1 MSFLSTIIYNLVM
14 PKQEVTLVIPCLNEE
29 NGLKQLFKKLPKE
42 FTKVIVVDGNSTD
55 KSVEVAKANG
65 AEVII
70 EKRRG
75 YGLAMRTGF
84 NAAKTELITT
94 CDADGT
100 YPVDKIPEMM
110 AHFRQHK
117 LDFLIGCRF
126 PLKDVRTMAVSN
138 FFGNLLISSFT
149 SLFYK
154 RQVTDVCSGMIMVKK
169 TVWDKLEP
177 KIKDNKWFF
186 SNEVKI
192 EALKDNSISYGEYK
206 IDLELREGET
216 KVGNV
221 WVIGMEVL
229 IKTYLKKFY

>member
-1 MSFLSTIIYNLVM
+1 M

-29 NGLKQLFKKLPKE
+29 NGLKELFKRLPKQY
-42 FTKVIVVDGNSTD
+42 TNVIVVDGNSTD
-55 KSVEVAKANG
+55 KSVAVAKANG
-65 AEVII
+65 AQVIV

-84 NAAKTELITT
+84 NAATTELVTT

-100 YPVDKIPEMM
+100 YPVERIPEMVE
-110 AHFRQHK
+110 HFKKQK

-126 PLKDVRTMAVSN
+126 PLMNLAAMTVPN

-169 TVWDKLEP
+169 KIWDRLEP

-186 SNEVKI
+186 SNEIKI
-192 EALKDNSISYGEYK
+192 EALKDTSITYGEFK
-206 IDLELREGET
+206 IDLEHRQGET

-221 WVIGMEVL
+221 WVIGLEVL